1 MTIKSSRRFTAQPNA
16 SMSTVMRLAGL
27 IALSVLSL
35 GVASYAVLAY
45 GFLPLGALVHPAMRA
60 TFQANAAAVYAHIL
74 ASVFAVVLGPLQFWP
89 RLRTGRP
96 ALHRLFGRL
105 YLGIGVLVG
114 GLAGLVISFHAFGG
128 IAARLGFACLALAWL
143 YTGWC
148 AYRAIRAR
156 EFAAHRRWMV
166 RNFALTFAAV
176 TLRLWLP
183 ASMAASLPGELA
195 YQVIAWLCWVP
206 NLLVAELLLN
216 RTPDPSIEDTSSSEL
231 RPLSAAPHV
240 KS

>member
-1 MTIKSSRRFTAQPNA
+1 
-16 SMSTVMRLAGL
+16 MRLASL

-35 GVASYAVLAY
+35 AIASYAVFVY

-60 TFQANAAAVYAHIL
+60 TFEANAATVYAHIF
-74 ASVFAVVLGPLQFWP
+74 ASVFALVLGPLQFWP
-89 RLRTGRP
+89 RLRTARP
-96 ALHRLFGRL
+96 VLHRLCGRL

-114 GLAGLVISFHAFGG
+114 GLAGLFMAFHAFGG

-143 YTGWC
+143 YTGFR

-156 EFAAHRRWMV
+156 ELSAHRRWMV

-183 ASMAASLPGELA
+183 ASIAVSIPGELA

-216 RTPDPSIEDTSSSEL
+216 QTPNPSIEGTSTSGL
-231 RPLSAAPHV
+231 RPLAAAPHV
-240 KS
+240 KR